1 MPRSDSRSLPTIASV
16 LALALMLIPMHGG
29 AQGIGLSLTPTVEET
44 RWGKEL
50 LIPNTVFPG
59 ALASAHFGRF
69 VSLDA
74 HYFQSGRQEVTGSA
88 TPMEARRW
96 GGDIFVAL
104 SPTPI
109 APFVRLGAGV
119 VEFRPEQEGAE
130 ASRHLAASFGGGLRF
145 AVRDRLSGELSVRRL
160 SFRAG
165 PGSGVLEDDGSGDPV
180 QDIGTYTIGA
190 GLRVPLGGTWD
201 NPETD
206 EAVRNLRTL
215 ALPVRLFG
223 GSVGFA
229 EELGLENHPVVG
241 ALFGVDLGP
250 FVGTSLYAF
259 GSAEDGLGSP
269 ELFYGYG
276 LESSFNLVRRGAGAT
291 PHLILGGGRV
301 HFTEADRAAADLDGR
316 KKWTATL
323 GAGVDFTVTDRFR
336 GEAAVRN
343 LVLTQPASTD
353 VSSPDQLRSNWL
365 VSAGVRFVVGGGRG
379 SEGPSSGATGRSD
392 APSRTPSDASG
403 RGASAGDT
411 PAGDER
417 RRATSDDIEQLELER
432 RRLLGQIEVE
442 RLRQALE
449 RLTTED
455 DPSAA
460 ERLLAEERGEPGEPA
475 APRTFELPVLEEGEI
490 RVRFGPE
497 RGIDSVTATTDEG
510 AAGQGDAEPA
520 EVRDPRVAS
529 LLERVA
535 RLEGRIDELSD
546 GADQAT
552 APAVPGNLQVDVQA
566 PGTVEG
572 GAATGAEPAPRGIFR
587 GEGPGFDGAALYA
600 GGRLEP
606 TSQGVIGGEVDIG
619 SALGGA
625 LRVRPGFALGFGS
638 DLIWSLGTDVAWP
651 VPFTLWA
658 IRPGLTAGVGILR
671 EDGITRVMIPNLGVE
686 LGHQLTDR
694 LEGYMAY
701 QTLDLFDDQRLVLGV
716 RLRPDPEQ
724 ADANVRVTVPGRA
737 ATGGA
742 AAGGEP
748 ATASASRTLEQPD
761 SAEVAERDAL
771 REELGE
777 LGAEVEALREQLSR
791 SEAAASDAERRA
803 DEARAEARAREEEV
817 EADTPAEEPDAP
829 DEEEAEESARPDAAQ
844 PSGAAILDELSALE
858 RLESVQDVRRVAR
871 GVAVVLGGNR
881 TFGVGDV
888 SLSPAAHSEI
898 GLVAEQLLR
907 WDHPISIEGHTDSTG
922 SPELNL
928 RLSEDRAAAV
938 RAALVAHGLAPS
950 EVTSTGFGLTRP
962 IADNTTAT
970 GRAANRRVEIVVL
983 VDWAR

>member
-1 MPRSDSRSLPTIASV
+1 MAC
-16 LALALMLIPMHGG
+16 ALVIALMLLPAGG
-29 AQGIGLSLTPTVEET
+29 SAQGIGLSLTPSVEET
-44 RWGKEL
+44 RWGEDL

-88 TPMEARRW
+88 TPIEARRW

-165 PGSGVLEDDGSGDPV
+165 PGSGVVEDDGSSDPV
-180 QDIGTYTIGA
+180 RDIGTYTIGA
-190 GLRVPLGGTWD
+190 GLRMPLGGTWD

-206 EAVRNLRTL
+206 QAVRNLRTL

-223 GSVGFA
+223 GSMGFA
-229 EELGLENHPVVG
+229 DELGLENHPVMG
-241 ALFGVDLGP
+241 ALVGVDLGP

-259 GSAEDGLGSP
+259 GSAQDGLTSP

-316 KKWTATL
+316 KKWTATI
-323 GAGVDFTVTDRFR
+323 GAGLDFTVTDRFR

-343 LVLTQPASTD
+343 LVLTQPASAD

-379 SEGPSSGATGRSD
+379 RSD
-392 APSRTPSDASG
+392 APSRTTADTSRPG
-403 RGASAGDT
+403 GAE
-411 PAGDER
+411 PAGDDR

-432 RRLLGQIEVE
+432 QRLLGELEVE
-442 RLRQALE
+442 RLRRALD
-449 RLTTED
+449 RLRAED

-460 ERLLAEERGEPGEPA
+460 ERLLAEERGEPGDPA

-497 RGIDSVTATTDEG
+497 RGVDSVTTTPDES
-510 AAGQGDAEPA
+510 AARPDGTDDDTDPA
-520 EVRDPRVAS
+520 EARDPRVAA

-535 RLEGRIDELSD
+535 RLEGRIEELSD
-546 GADQAT
+546 RAGQAD
-552 APAVPGNLQVDVQA
+552 APTVPGNLQVDVQA
-566 PGTVEG
+566 PGTVGG
-572 GAATGAEPAPRGIFR
+572 GAAAGAVSEPAPRGIFR

-606 TSQGVIGGEVDIG
+606 TSQGIIGGEVDIG
-619 SALGGA
+619 SALGGS

-638 DLIWSLGTDVAWP
+638 NFIWSLGTDVAWP
-651 VPFTLWA
+651 VPFTLWGLT
-658 IRPGLTAGVGILR
+658 PGLTAGVGILR
-671 EDGITRVMIPNLGVE
+671 EDGITRVMIPNLGIE
-686 LGHQLTDR
+686 LGHRLTER

-701 QTLDLFDDQRLVLGV
+701 QTLDLFDDQRLVVGF
-716 RLRPDPEQ
+716 RLRPGPEE
-724 ADANVRVTVPGRA
+724 AEARVRVTVPAGAAEGDPAAGRA
-737 ATGGA
+737 PTVGA
-742 AAGGEP
+742 SG
-748 ATASASRTLEQPD
+748 QPD
-761 SAEVAERDAL
+761 SAAVAEREAL
-771 REELGE
+771 REELGD
-777 LGAEVEALREQLSR
+777 LGAEVAALRDALSR
-791 SEAAASDAERRA
+791 AEEAASDAERRA
-803 DEARAEARAREEEV
+803 EEARAEARTREEAERDAA
-817 EADTPAEEPDAP
+817 EEEEEESEEPDAD
-829 DEEEAEESARPDAAQ
+829 DERDESAPSDSDASSAT
-844 PSGAAILDELSALE
+844 AVFEELSALE

-881 TFGVGDV
+881 TFGVGEA
-888 SLSPAAHSEI
+888 SLSPMAHSEI
-898 GLVAEQLLR
+898 GLIAEQLLR
-907 WDHPISIEGHTDSTG
+907 WDHRLSIEGHTDSAG

-928 RLSEDRAAAV
+928 RLSEDRAVAV

-950 EVTSTGFGLTRP
+950 GVTSTGFGLTRP
-962 IADNTTAT
+962 VADNATAD

-983 VDWAR
+983 LGGPR